1 MIQAMEDS
9 VVIYYYLKFNNTR
22 QTSEMFGCSE
32 ETIRRIL
39 IKNQIPRTGYA
50 RKRKSKRVKHR
61 NTSTRGATKEELK
74 KIVAEYYSSDLDIVQ
89 LSKKHHRT
97 PKTISEAVHKYGKG
111 LKYCE
116 RNSKKISNEELF
128 AEISQGKNCYQIAR
142 EYNITPENVYRRA
155 RKMGIAVSNMG
166 GGGHWYARCKHYGR
180 CDSFDE
186 SITLNAVITKYD
198 GICQICGQKV
208 DKLDIKDGHIRK
220 RYPTVDH
227 IIPLS
232 KGGSHTWDNVQLAH
246 MGCNAG
252 KCDSTDYTVKAKG
265 V

>member
-1 MIQAMEDS
+1 MRAIDFDVQELIAEYEKCERCRI
-9 VVIYYYLKFNNTR
+9 VAEK
-22 QTSEMFGCSE
+22 FGCSE
-32 ETIRRIL
+32 ETVRRAL
-39 IKNQIPRTGYA
+39 IKNGVPRTNRHPKPHKERGIG
-50 RKRKSKRVKHR
+50 KEESKRII
-61 NTSTRGATKEELK
+61 S
-74 KIVAEYYSSDLDIVQ
+74 EYYSSDISINA
-89 LSKKHHRT
+89 LSQKYKWATTTITRLL
-97 PKTISEAVHKYGKG
+97 KTKGNG
-111 LKYCE
+111 LKKCE
-116 RNSKKISNEELF
+116 RNALKITNEELN
-128 AEISQGKNCYQIAR
+128 AEINQGKNCYQIAR
-142 EYNITPENVYRRA
+142 KYNITPENVYRRA
-155 RKMGIAVSNMG
+155 RKMGLAVSSIG
-166 GGGHWYARCKHYGR
+166 GGGHWYARCRHYGR

-208 DKLDIKDGHIRK
+208 DKSDIKDGHIRK

-252 KCDSTDYTVKAKG
+252 KCNSTDYTVKAKG